1 MVVRMP
7 MIEPKVIINKE
18 HILKFHPK
26 QPTGGKNKTGTLTY
40 SPLILYLTTTVI
52 RSQDRS

>member
-26 QPTGGKNKTGTLTY
+26 RGGKIKQECSDIHHLFY
-40 SPLILYLTTTVI
+40 I
-52 RSQDRS
+52 